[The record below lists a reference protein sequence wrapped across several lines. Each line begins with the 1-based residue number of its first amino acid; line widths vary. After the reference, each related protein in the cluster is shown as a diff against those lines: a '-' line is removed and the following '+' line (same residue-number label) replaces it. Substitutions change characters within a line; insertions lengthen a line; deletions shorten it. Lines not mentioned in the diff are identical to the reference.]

1 MPVIESVA
9 GVLAALKALND
20 GLNVL
25 KETAGHGQSLQGL
38 VSRWGEASEAY
49 NDVER
54 AKAGKMSYKEAL
66 AMESAKRQL
75 ENFDR
80 QFKDICLMQNQG
92 DLYNSVKRR
101 MEESRIAHEKEVARI
116 RKRRKQI
123 REWIALGATIAFA
136 WTFFMGCV
144 WAVVWVLENTPVE

>member
-1 MPVIESVA
+1 MPIVETVA
-9 GVLAALKALND
+9 GVLAAMKALND

-25 KETAGHGQSLQGL
+25 KETAGHGASLQSLMGK
-38 VSRWGEASEAY
+38 WGEASEAY

-54 AKAGKMSYKEAL
+54 AKAGKMSYRESL
-66 AMESAKRQL
+66 AMESAQRQL

-80 QFKDICLMQNQG
+80 QFKDICLLQGQG

-101 MEESRIAHEKEVARI
+101 MEESRIAHAKEIARI
-116 RKRRKQI
+116 KKRRKQI
-123 REWIALGATIAFA
+123 REWIKLGGTIAFA